1 MNPNDHRPEGS
12 AEPMKT
18 FCHSFDEAYPAKIV
32 DFHGWALP
40 IQYDGILAEHAWTRS
55 KCGMFNVS
63 HMGRFRISGPHSAD
77 FLDELI
83 TGSVRKVAN
92 GQALY
97 TLLCDPSGGILDD
110 IIIYKHRSDDYFVV
124 VNAAMRDADWAWMQE
139 HIADRSVAMID
150 QSGALAQIALQGPL
164 AEAVLQDYTDVELE
178 GLRYFHHTHG
188 TVLGAETL
196 IAATGYTGEDGFE
209 LYLPTADALAVWS
222 RLAADERVQPCGLG
236 ARDVLRMEAGL
247 RLYGQDMDR
256 TRTPLEAGLS
266 WTVAKD
272 KAQPF
277 IGQAHVLPTDRPER
291 FVGLTLEG
299 RQAPRTGYPIL
310 DRNTGVVIGQ
320 VTSGGYAPSLSHS
333 IAMGYVQKQAL
344 DAEWAVSIRGKAL
357 AAERT
362 KLPFLNHVTRR

>member
-164 AEAVLQDYTDVELE
+164 AEAVHGCREPSEEIVFEPLLCPSRHLYSC
-178 GLRYFHHTHG
+178 HG
-188 TVLGAETL
+188 TALGMIL
-196 IAATGYTGEDGFE
+196 ILSDQG
-209 LYLPTADALAVWS
+209 
-222 RLAADERVQPCGLG
+222 
-236 ARDVLRMEAGL
+236 
-247 RLYGQDMDR
+247 DR
-256 TRTPLEAGLS
+256 TIGRGMQGDGL
-266 WTVAKD
+266 
-272 KAQPF
+272 
-277 IGQAHVLPTDRPER
+277 
-291 FVGLTLEG
+291 
-299 RQAPRTGYPIL
+299 
-310 DRNTGVVIGQ
+310 
-320 VTSGGYAPSLSHS
+320 
-333 IAMGYVQKQAL
+333 
-344 DAEWAVSIRGKAL
+344 AEH
-357 AAERT
+357 AAEVIIDPIGVITGR
-362 KLPFLNHVTRR
+362 